1 MSDVK
6 VANYKIK
13 LNGSE
18 FSPDLLN
25 AIEAIIVEDEINLPT
40 MFCIQINMIDI
51 GMGKNRGLDL
61 KTIKP
66 GDKIEISIGVDNIEN
81 MVSGEITSISAILT
95 KHSVVEIRGYDFLH
109 KLRMGTR
116 NKVFTK
122 KKYSE
127 IASEIAKEHG
137 LSAQVDD
144 SKTVYPYIFQNNQ
157 TNFEFLLKK
166 AEYLN
171 YDLYV
176 ENKKL
181 FFVKSRITKSP
192 EVPDMTYRKEFE
204 ELNLELKVLNRGSEV
219 LVRGWDVKE
228 KKEIES
234 TAKKGDE
241 STKMGGKE
249 SGFELSTKAVE
260 ASPVAIWVENLV
272 DMNDAKSAA
281 IAQYNSLLDEFITG
295 EGKCWGNSSLKA
307 GKSVKLLGIDERF
320 NGVYYI
326 VSTIHNIDKNSYT
339 TIFKVKR
346 TGI

>member
-1 MSDVK
+1 MSDVR
-6 VANYKIK
+6 VANYKVK
-13 LNGSE
+13 LNGTE
-18 FSPDLLN
+18 FSPELKS
-25 AIEAIIVEDEINLPT
+25 AIESITIEDEINLPT
-40 MFCIQINMIDI
+40 MFCIQINMVDSDK
-51 GMGKNRGLDL
+51 GKWRGIDL
-61 KTIKP
+61 KTLKP
-66 GDKIEISIGVDNIEN
+66 GDKVAISIGIDKVENI
-81 MVSGEITSISAILT
+81 VSGEITSLCANLG
-95 KHSVVEIRGYDFLH
+95 KHSVLEIRGYDFLH

-122 KKYSE
+122 KKYSD

-137 LSAQVDD
+137 LTPNIDD

-157 TNFEFLLKK
+157 SNYEFLLKK

-171 YDLYV
+171 YDMYV
-176 ENKKL
+176 EDKKF
-181 FFVKSRITKSP
+181 FFVKSRISKSP
-192 EVPDMTYRKEFE
+192 EIDMNYRKEFE
-204 ELNLELKVLNRGSEV
+204 ELNLELKVLSRGSEV
-219 LVRGWDVKE
+219 VVRGWDVKE

-260 ASPVAIWVENLV
+260 ASPVAVWVENLV
-272 DMNDAKSAA
+272 DMNEAKSAA
-281 IAQYNSLLDEFITG
+281 IAQYNNLLDEFITG
-295 EGKCWGNSSLKA
+295 EGKCWGDSRLRA

-320 NGVYYI
+320 SGTYYI
-326 VSTIHNIDKNSYT
+326 VSTIHNIDKSGYT